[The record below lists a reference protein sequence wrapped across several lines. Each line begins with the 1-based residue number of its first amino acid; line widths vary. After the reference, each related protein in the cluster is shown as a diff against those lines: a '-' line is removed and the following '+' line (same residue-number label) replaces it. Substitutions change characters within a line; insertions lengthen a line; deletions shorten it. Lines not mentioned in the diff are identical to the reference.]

1 MTVAM
6 TKEKSTKLVN
16 FQRSARAPVGMVQ
29 VVSMKTIWKKNMVA
43 TAGVNIDGGSMK
55 PLVPKRP
62 KSLPKRLMVNSE
74 VALSISSP
82 PKVAMAPMPPICRPN
97 PTK

>member
-1 MTVAM
+1 M
-6 TKEKSTKLVN
+6 N
-16 FQRSARAPVGMVQ
+16 FQRSASAPVGMVQ
-29 VVSMKTIWKKNMVA
+29 VVSMKTIWKRNMAA

-62 KSLPKRLMVNSE
+62 KSLPKRLTVNSAL
-74 VALSISSP
+74 ALSISSP
-82 PKVAMAPMPPICRPN
+82 PKVAIGPTPPICRPK